1 MATSTTNLGLIK
13 PAGTDKIRIA
23 QINGNMDIIDEK
35 VGAVGNTSLQ
45 TQVTGLGVNLTGLE
59 DCVGIVVDGAKSAVA
74 ASAGQYIVLKNSI
87 ISGCDDGLYTA
98 AQAIPADTTIDSTY
112 LTAVSGGG
120 LNALNTQIS
129 SFGYYTLSNETTL
142 TSSYETINTY
152 NSRKFSDYDL
162 LVVVY
167 YRGSWITGSDVVI
180 MNQFVGMTGITKYV
194 LYDNVGIEYD
204 VKFTSDTSFD
214 CKKITTDTASEKIK
228 LYGIN
233 IDIGG

>member
-120 LNALNTQIS
+120 LNALNTQIAKLASDMEYGIVQKSGDDTISFSRTHS
-129 SFGYYTLSNETTL
+129 SHPSCILVTPYGSTNNIMIIVTGR
-142 TSSYETINTY
+142 SSTGFTVNVADKSGNNTQSY
-152 NSRKFSDYDL
+152 L
-162 LVVVY
+162 
-167 YRGSWITGSDVVI
+167 SWIAVW
-180 MNQFVGMTGITKYV
+180 
-194 LYDNVGIEYD
+194 
-204 VKFTSDTSFD
+204 
-214 CKKITTDTASEKIK
+214 
-228 LYGIN
+228 
-233 IDIGG
+233 